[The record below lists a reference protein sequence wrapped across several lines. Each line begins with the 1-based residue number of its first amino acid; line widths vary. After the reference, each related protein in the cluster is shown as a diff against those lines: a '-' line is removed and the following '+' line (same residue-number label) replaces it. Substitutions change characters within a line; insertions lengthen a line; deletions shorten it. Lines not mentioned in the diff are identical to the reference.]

1 MTPAEP
7 WGTGAGATACGARLR
22 NEDAFCAQAPVF
34 IVADGMGGHVGGAA
48 AAAAVVEAFKSLLHG
63 RTVGPDEVSNA
74 VALAHVGVLEVA
86 RQVGDNSGSTLTGV
100 VAVEHA
106 GQPWWMVINV
116 GDSRVY
122 SLFNGQLEQV
132 TVDHSHVQQ
141 LVDDGAITEEDAL
154 NHPERNI
161 ITRAVGDGVP
171 DFDAWLVPARPSE
184 RFIVASDG
192 LNRSISDERIATIA
206 AQGSIDDAATALV
219 EAALAADASDNVT
232 VVVVEAPGIVTPQD
246 ADPSP
251 WRTWPAADDTE
262 DDTTLGRRLK
272 VLV

>member
-1 MTPAEP
+1 V
-7 WGTGAGATACGARLR
+7 R

-48 AAAAVVEAFKSLLHG
+48 AADAVVEAFTRLVNAHP
-63 RTVGPDEVSNA
+63 VDPDDVRNA
-74 VALAHVGVLEVA
+74 VELAQAGVLEVA
-86 RQVGDNSGSTLTGV
+86 HAVRDHSGSTLTGLI
-100 VAVEHA
+100 AVEHG

-122 SLFNGQLEQV
+122 SLHNGHLEQV

-141 LVDDGAITEEDAL
+141 LVDDGAITEEESL
-154 NHPERNI
+154 EHPERNI
-161 ITRAVGDGVP
+161 ITRAIGDGNT
-171 DFDAWLVPARPSE
+171 DFDAWLVPARPGE

-192 LNRSISDERIATIA
+192 LNRSISDARIAELA
-206 AQGSIDDAATALV
+206 GVGSIHDAATALV
-219 EAALAADASDNVT
+219 EASLAADASDNVT
-232 VVVVEAPGIVTPQD
+232 VVVVEADGVVTPEE

-251 WRTWPAADDTE
+251 WRMWPAADDTE